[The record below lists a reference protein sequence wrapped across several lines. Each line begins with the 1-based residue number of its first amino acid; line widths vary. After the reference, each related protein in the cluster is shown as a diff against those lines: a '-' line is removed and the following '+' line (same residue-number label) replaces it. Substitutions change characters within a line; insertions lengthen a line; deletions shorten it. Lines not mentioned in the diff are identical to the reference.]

1 MPFLLPFQTTLCVF
15 IATCGLTITLFSCQN
30 TSSRA
35 AAITCYAARA
45 KVIYSGALLHHD
57 DNLRTAANSVVLKI
71 IFGIIIVSFILT
83 GVSGYLIGGGKNY
96 AAKVNGQEIGRGQ
109 FENAVASERNR
120 MQQQLGDQFS
130 ELAANENYM
139 KTMRQQVLNRLI
151 DESLLDQYAR
161 ELGLSISDEQVKQA
175 IFQTQAFQT
184 NGKFDNQR
192 FSGIVAQMGM
202 TTDQYAQALRNQLTT
217 QQLINA
223 IAGTD
228 FMLPGES
235 DQLAALVSQQRVVR
249 EATINVNALAAKQT
263 ASDEEINAF
272 WQQNQARFM
281 APEQFRVSYIK
292 MDAASMQESA
302 SDEEI
307 QSWYDQHKDQFTQPQ
322 RNRYSVIQTKTEADA
337 KAVLAELQKGADFA
351 TLAKEK
357 STDIISA
364 RNGGDMGW
372 MEDASTVPELKDAG
386 LKEKGQL
393 SGVIKSSVGFLVA
406 RLDDVQPA
414 QVKPLA
420 DVRNDIAAKVKQE
433 KALDAYYALQQK
445 VSDAASNDNE
455 SLASAAQVAGL
466 KVVETGWFGRD
477 NLPEELNFKPVA
489 DAIFNGGLV
498 GENGAPGS
506 NSDIITVDGDRAF
519 VLRISEHKAEAVKPL
534 AEVKAQVSDI
544 VKHNKAEQQ
553 AKLEADKLLAA
564 LKDGKGDEAMKAA
577 GLSFGAPQT
586 LSRTG
591 QDPLSQLA
599 FTLPL
604 PQQGKPVYGV
614 GSNMQ
619 GDVVLVALDEV
630 KAGSMPEE
638 QKKAM
643 VQGITQNNAQI
654 AFEALMSN
662 LRKAAKI
669 KLGDSIDQ
677 QQ

>member
-1 MPFLLPFQTTLCVF
+1 MM
-15 IATCGLTITLFSCQN
+15 
-30 TSSRA
+30 
-35 AAITCYAARA
+35 
-45 KVIYSGALLHHD
+45 

-71 IFGIIIVSFILT
+71 IFGIIIISFILT
-83 GVSGYLIGGGKNY
+83 GVSGYLIGGSNNY
-96 AAKVNGQEIGRGQ
+96 AAKVNDQEIGRSQ

-161 ELGLSISDEQVKQA
+161 ELGLSVSDAQVKQA

-184 NGKFDNQR
+184 DGKFDNER
-192 FSGIVAQMGM
+192 FSGIVNQMGM

-228 FMLPGES
+228 FMLSGES

-249 EATINVNALAAKQT
+249 EATIDVNALAAKQAVT
-263 ASDEEINAF
+263 DEEVNAYY
-272 WQQNQARFM
+272 QQNQARFM

-292 MDAASMQESA
+292 MDAAGMQENA

-307 QSWYDQHKDQFTQPQ
+307 QSWYDQHQDQFTQPQ

-337 KAVLAELQKGADFA
+337 QTVLDELKKGTDFA

-372 MEDASTVPELKDAG
+372 MDDAATVPELKNAG

-393 SGVIKSSVGFLVA
+393 SGVIKSSVGFLVV

-414 QVKPLA
+414 KVKPLA
-420 DVRNDIAAKVKQE
+420 EVRDDIAAKVKQE

-455 SLASAAQVAGL
+455 SLASAAQAADV
-466 KVVETGWFGRD
+466 KVSETGWFGRD
-477 NLPEELNFKPVA
+477 NLPEELNFKPVS

-498 GENGAPGS
+498 GENSTPGS

-534 AEVKAQVSDI
+534 ADVKAQVIDI
-544 VKHNKAEQQ
+544 VKHTKAEQQ
-553 AKLEADKLLAA
+553 AKLDADKLLAA

-577 GLSFGAPQT
+577 GLSFGPAQT
-586 LSRTG
+586 LARTG
-591 QDPLSQLA
+591 QDPLSQAA
-599 FTLPL
+599 FALPL
-604 PQQGKPVYGV
+604 PQQGKPVYGM
-614 GSNMQ
+614 GSDIKGN
-619 GDVVLVALDEV
+619 VVLLALDEV
-630 KAGSMPEE
+630 KAGDMPEA

-662 LRKAAKI
+662 LRKSAKI
-669 KLGDSIDQ
+669 KLGDAIDQ

>member
-1 MPFLLPFQTTLCVF
+1 MM
-15 IATCGLTITLFSCQN
+15 
-30 TSSRA
+30 
-35 AAITCYAARA
+35 
-45 KVIYSGALLHHD
+45 

-83 GVSGYLIGGGKNY
+83 GVSGYLIGGGNNY
-96 AAKVNGQEIGRGQ
+96 AAKVNDQEIGRAQ

-151 DESLLDQYAR
+151 DEALLYQYAR
-161 ELGLSISDEQVKQA
+161 ELGLNISDDQVKQA
-175 IFQTQAFQT
+175 IFKTQAFQAD
-184 NGKFDNQR
+184 GKFDNER
-192 FSGIVAQMGM
+192 FSRIVNQMGM

-223 IAGTD
+223 VAGTD

-249 EATINVNALAAKQT
+249 EATIDVNALAAKQT
-263 ASDEEINAF
+263 ATDDEINAF
-272 WQQNQARFM
+272 YQQNQARFM
-281 APEQFRVSYIK
+281 APEQFRVSFIK
-292 MDAASMQESA
+292 MDAASMQENV
-302 SDEEI
+302 SDQEI
-307 QSWYDQHKDQFTQPQ
+307 QSWYDQHQDQFTQPQ
-322 RNRYSVIQTKTEADA
+322 RNRYSIIQTKTEDEA
-337 KAVLAELQKGADFA
+337 KAVLDELNKGGDFA
-351 TLAKEK
+351 ALAKEK
-357 STDIISA
+357 SADIISA
-364 RNGGDMGW
+364 RKGGDMGW
-372 MEDASTVPELKDAG
+372 LEDSTTPDELKNAG

-414 QVKPLA
+414 QVKPLSEA
-420 DVRNDIAAKVKQE
+420 RDDIAAKVKQE

-455 SLASAAQVAGL
+455 SLAGAEQAAGMKA
-466 KVVETGWFGRD
+466 VETGWFSRD
-477 NLPEELNFKPVA
+477 SLPEELNFKPVA
-489 DAIFNGGLV
+489 DIIFNGGLV
-498 GENGAPGS
+498 GENGTPGS

-519 VLRISEHKAEAVKPL
+519 VLRIAEHKAEAVKPL
-534 AEVKAQVSDI
+534 AEVKEQVTAL

-553 AKLEADKLLAA
+553 AKLDADKLLAD
-564 LKDGKGDEAMKAA
+564 LKAGKGDEAMKAA
-577 GLSFGAPQT
+577 GLSFGEAKT

-591 QDPLSQLA
+591 QDPLSQAA
-599 FTLPL
+599 FGLSLPAKD
-604 PQQGKPVYGV
+604 KPSYGV
-614 GSNMQ
+614 ANDMQ
-619 GDVVLVALDEV
+619 GNVVLLALDEV
-630 KAGSMPEE
+630 KAGSMPEA

-654 AFEALMSN
+654 VFEALMSN

-669 KLGDSIDQ
+669 KIGDALEQ

>member
-1 MPFLLPFQTTLCVF
+1 MM
-15 IATCGLTITLFSCQN
+15 
-30 TSSRA
+30 
-35 AAITCYAARA
+35 
-45 KVIYSGALLHHD
+45 

-71 IFGIIIVSFILT
+71 IFGIIIVSLILT

-455 SLASAAQVAGL
+455 SLASAAQVAGM

>member
-1 MPFLLPFQTTLCVF
+1 MM
-15 IATCGLTITLFSCQN
+15 
-30 TSSRA
+30 
-35 AAITCYAARA
+35 
-45 KVIYSGALLHHD
+45 

-83 GVSGYLIGGGKNY
+83 GVSGYRIGGGKNY